1 MTLPRGRP
9 HRIPI
14 LLAALTWL
22 SACGPSGTPEPLPP
36 TIAELNA
43 QRAAVPLAEGDPAP
57 RLTLAFTLGERGDL
71 RPCACPDGVTGG
83 FARRASFVDA
93 LRGELDSLV
102 VVAGPESLAP
112 ASGREGEAGP
122 ERTGALLDLHRDGG
136 TDVIALG
143 APDLAGLDFSDLPD
157 LVAAAGL
164 PMIATNLDARDGTE
178 LPLGR
183 VRLLEVDDRRI
194 ALLSVLDPTGGS
206 LSRGGLIVTDPVE
219 AIRAALAGLT
229 QPPDAVVAFS
239 DAAPRRLLTL
249 SQRWTQVDFVVGRA
263 RDAGPGGLKVSG
275 GGRAVAED
283 PTGLR
288 VGLLDLV
295 LSGPVDG
302 DGGFLDD
309 ERLRDMADQRLAE
322 HANRVRAP
330 WIDGDGETA
339 PPPAEDDRVI
349 ALGRRL
355 PATGLDGHCYG
366 YRSAPLLKIIPERPA
381 IDDQVRAYHARW

>member
-1 MTLPRGRP
+1 MPPPERRP

-14 LLAALTWL
+14 LLIALTWL
-22 SACGPSGTPEPLPP
+22 LGCGPAEPPEPLPP
-36 TIAELNA
+36 TIAELDA
-43 QRAAVPLAEGDPAP
+43 LRATAPLPQGEPAP

-93 LRGELDSLV
+93 LRSEIGSLV

-112 ASGREGEAGP
+112 APGHEGAAGP
-122 ERTGALLDLHRDGG
+122 ERTGALLDLHRGGG

-143 APDLAGLDFSDLPD
+143 APDLAGLDFTDLPE
-157 LVAAAGL
+157 LVAASGL

-178 LPLGR
+178 LPVAR
-183 VRLLEVDDRRI
+183 VQLLEVGGRRI
-194 ALLSVLDPTGGS
+194 AVLSVLDPTGGS

-219 AIRAALAGLT
+219 GIRAALAGLT
-229 QPPDAVVAFS
+229 EPPDAVVAFS

-249 SQRWTQVDFVVGRA
+249 SQRWTEVDFVIGSA
-263 RDAGPGGLKVSG
+263 QGSGPGALKVAS
-275 GGRAVAED
+275 GGRAVGED

-295 LSGPVDG
+295 LSGPVG
-302 DGGFLDD
+302 GGFLDD
-309 ERLRDMADQRLAE
+309 ERLRDLADQRLAE
-322 HANRVRAP
+322 QANRARAP
-330 WIDGDGETA
+330 WIDGDGEPA
-339 PPPAEDDRVI
+339 PPPEEDDRVA

-355 PATGLDGHCYG
+355 PASGLDGHCYG
-366 YRSAPLLKIIPERPA
+366 YRSSPLLKIIPEHSA
-381 IDDQVRAYHARW
+381 IADQVGDYYADR